1 MIMTEQPTLEVLTR
15 STKWD
20 DGSSFLVLSFSLRE
34 SLLAGQLPR
43 ESWCEGG
50 KSEVYSLMAMSV
62 LVLGCW
68 LWVSVTV

>member
-1 MIMTEQPTLEVLTR
+1 MIMTETAYSGSADEASEV
-15 STKWD
+15 D
-20 DGSSFLVLSFSLRE
+20 DGLSFLVLSFSLRE

-68 LWVSVTV
+68 LWVSGTV